1 MFVEY
6 DRKGNIKMEIIHE
19 YIDIY
24 TKPTCKE
31 INEKLPFYFVGCVYE
46 KDQLYLIITR
56 PQCRGRE
63 LMTKEPRRTMRKRRG
78 WDIIH
83 WRKSLR

>member
-46 KDQLYLIITR
+46 KDQLYLIIMR
-56 PQCRGRE
+56 P
-63 LMTKEPRRTMRKRRG
+63 
-78 WDIIH
+78 
-83 WRKSLR
+83 